1 MLQCSGNYLTAVPG
15 SLAASCPLL
24 EQLGLDRNRLAF
36 LPHTLGAL
44 ARLVA
49 LSADDNPHLRCPP
62 PEVPPPQ
69 PRSASPGR
77 RSGLAWTGGRL
88 GGWAVRDSEER
99 HGRRGR
105 ERTRTRK
112 AVESRRLKAEPLKTC
127 TSFHS
132 RVFDTLV
139 LKM

>member
-62 PEVPPPQ
+62 PEVPPPS
-69 PRSASPGR
+69 REAASPRPQERAGVDGR
-77 RSGLAWTGGRL
+77 A
-88 GGWAVRDSEER
+88 
-99 HGRRGR
+99 
-105 ERTRTRK
+105 
-112 AVESRRLKAEPLKTC
+112 SRRVGR
-127 TSFHS
+127 S
-132 RVFDTLV
+132 
-139 LKM
+139 

>member
-62 PEVPPPQ
+62 PEVRPPPPPKHPPK
-69 PRSASPGR
+69 PRPASPGR
-77 RSGLAWTGGRL
+77 RSGPARTGGVL
-88 GGWAVRDSEER
+88 AGGPSVTRKSATGGEDGKDG
-99 HGRRGR
+99 HGRPLRGDR
-105 ERTRTRK
+105 
-112 AVESRRLKAEPLKTC
+112 
-127 TSFHS
+127 
-132 RVFDTLV
+132 
-139 LKM
+139 